1 MFKLKP
7 AGVARSWPSVRGVL
21 ACVTAAGL
29 LGVLTTPAVSW
40 AGEEPVQRAYELVS
54 PPVKNGGDVS
64 SGSTRVRASS
74 DGSGVVF
81 VSPAGFGDVHG
92 SGIAVEYLSKREPAK
107 GTNGWQT
114 HAITP
119 AQGPLSYDAVL
130 QSLEPGYQGEL
141 SPDLSTGVYRSWSAL
156 STGFAMDNV
165 SKVAN
170 LYVRNDIQ
178 NSGQGSYDLMSG
190 CPLCEA
196 TGEPLPPL
204 IAVGS
209 PLPILVG
216 TSSDFT
222 HVAFESKLNLTEDA
236 PPQPTGCATNIGACN
251 TRLYESDHGVVR
263 LVGILPNG
271 TASAVSITAT
281 GGGASRVSSEYTP
294 HVVSNDGRRIEFTR
308 PTTETHPETLEP
320 TGFSG
325 QLFQRVE
332 GSSTVQLNASE
343 RTDCA
348 DHDPCNGTPEPD
360 LTGTFAAT
368 YEDASADGTRVW
380 FVTRQALTNDA
391 SIGST
396 GKLYMWDA
404 NSEEGHHLTLISADH
419 EPADGSDVEVDNRN
433 GVLGVSED
441 GHYVYFTAD
450 GQLVAHAPV
459 LHASRGL
466 YVWHDET
473 GTPTVDYI
481 GELANGF
488 GDGLLLIQTSNWVLS
503 PKESRVM
510 PDGRHLL
517 FVSSSGKGL
526 LSAHGGTDVDQSA
539 CPGGCRTLYL
549 YSADTHSLQCASCA
563 ADGTVSAQAED
574 IALAKE
580 SATPSSPHLNRA
592 LSDNGQHVFF
602 NTAGALVPGDDND
615 TTDAYE
621 FDAASGTVRLLSS
634 GTDPS
639 PSYFMDASSSGSDAF
654 FTTRQQLVGWDKDQN
669 YDLYDA
675 RVGGGIAEPPSVLP
689 GCAGSSC
696 QGALGGAP
704 ALSVPGSFAFT
715 GAGNLA
721 VTSLTNKSVGLTS
734 KQKLARALRVC
745 RKRSGRVRKR
755 CEARARKQY
764 AGKASKNRRSK

>member
-7 AGVARSWPSVRGVL
+7 AGVARSWPSGRSVL
-21 ACVTAAGL
+21 ACVTAAGV
-29 LGVLTTPAVSW
+29 LGVLTTPAVSL
-40 AGEEPVQRAYELVS
+40 ASEEPAVRAYELVS

-64 SGSTRVRASS
+64 SDSTRVRASS

-81 VSPAGFGDVHG
+81 VSPVGFGDVHG

-222 HVAFESKLNLTEDA
+222 HVVFESKLNLTEDA
-236 PPQPTGCATNIGACN
+236 PAQPAGCATNIGACN

-263 LVGILPNG
+263 LVGILLNG
-271 TASAVSITAT
+271 TPSAVSIAGT
-281 GGGASRVSSEYTP
+281 GGGASRAASDYTP

-320 TGFSG
+320 TGHAG
-325 QLFQRVE
+325 QLFQRVD

-360 LTGTFAAT
+360 PTGTFAAT
-368 YEDASADGTRVW
+368 YEDASADGTRMW
-380 FVTRQALTNDA
+380 FITRQALTNDA
-391 SIGST
+391 PIGDT

-404 NSEEGHHLTLISADH
+404 NRQEGHHLTLISADH
-419 EPADGSDVEVDNRN
+419 EPADGADVNIPAGN
-433 GVLGVSED
+433 GVLGASED

-450 GQLVAHAPV
+450 GQLVAHGPIIGTDE
-459 LHASRGL
+459 GL

-488 GDGLLLIQTSNWVLS
+488 GDAVFQVLPLDWGVTSKV
-503 PKESRVM
+503 SRVT

-517 FVSSSGKGL
+517 FMSSSGTGL
-526 LSAHGGTDVDQSA
+526 LSAHGGTDVNQSA
-539 CPGGCRTLYL
+539 CSGGCRTLYL
-549 YSADTHSLQCASCA
+549 YSADSHSLQCVSCA
-563 ADGTVSAQAED
+563 ADGTVDAHAED
-574 IALAKE
+574 VVNQKE
-580 SATPSSPHLNRA
+580 SATPTSPHLNRA
-592 LSDNGQHVFF
+592 LSDDGRHVFF

-634 GTDPS
+634 GTDLS

-675 RVGGGIAEPPSVLP
+675 RIDGGLPEPPSVLP

-696 QGALGGAP
+696 QGSLSGTP

-715 GAGNLA
+715 SAGNLA
-721 VTSLTNKSVGLTS
+721 ATSLTNKSVGLTS
-734 KQKLARALRVC
+734 RQKLARALRAC
-745 RKRSGRVRKR
+745 KKRSTQSRKR